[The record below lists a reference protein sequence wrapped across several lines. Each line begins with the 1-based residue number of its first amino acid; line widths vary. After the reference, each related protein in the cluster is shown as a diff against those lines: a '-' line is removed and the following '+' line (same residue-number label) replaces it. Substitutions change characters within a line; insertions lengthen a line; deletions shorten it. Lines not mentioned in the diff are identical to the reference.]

1 MAYVAISQD
10 LRNRVKNRIHTMR
23 NNEIKQTLPEL
34 EKNYNIDAHQ
44 IYNYGCWGKEH
55 MHLITVIPKDWLC
68 EEKSGTVHVV
78 GDADLNGDGN
88 FERVKAAIN
97 FGTMVGAYRRPSTD
111 YWNKSSAEVDIND
124 LMHMASTTPGR
135 DECIARYNDAVESAK
150 MMRRWAKVETEIM
163 AFLDRV
169 KSLNEAVKLFPGIKL
184 YLDKDDVARMERK
197 VDKRPRE
204 ELVADIDLGQ
214 LTAAAVVAQLNGG
227 V

>member
-23 NNEIKQTLPEL
+23 NTEIKQTLPDL
-34 EKNYNIDAHQ
+34 EKSYNIDAHH
-44 IYNYGCWGKEH
+44 IYNYGCWGAEH
-55 MHLITVIPKDWLC
+55 MHLIHVIPKDWLC
-68 EEKSGTVHVV
+68 EEKSGAVHIV
-78 GDADLNGDGN
+78 GDAQMEDGS
-88 FERVKAAIN
+88 FATVKKPVGFN
-97 FGTMVGAYRRPSTD
+97 TMTGAYRRPAVD
-111 YWNKSSAEVDIND
+111 YWNKGSSEVNYND

-135 DECIARYNDAVESAK
+135 DEAMQRWNDAVEEKK
-150 MMRRWAKVETEIM
+150 MMDRWAKIELDIM
-163 AFLDRV
+163 NFLDKV

-184 YLDKDDVARMERK
+184 YLDKDDVERMERK
-197 VDKRPRE
+197 VQRGARE